1 MTNTSPMVLIPQ
13 ATGYLSISFIILSNK
28 KVIIILISILLIV
41 VLCLLLFYLKD
52 GLEPK
57 LYNKDDK
64 KVRMIKLNDKLY
76 YDTGIEL
83 YNTPTCGTPDVII
96 TKRVNEK
103 EEPLL
108 NGESNFGTDIYI
120 QYNGKDILN
129 VNIDSKWIIFSS
141 KEIKREKLEIP
152 HKIDVDIN
160 KNMDIKKYSINIDN
174 IKFKNV
180 VDEYLYDY
188 KDEYRLLIDEIKTK
202 YNDFDEKRYKLN
214 INIYSDNNDGI
225 IKLNYMIGEI
235 LTNKSIVFNVL
246 GGKVIS
252 VLYIN
257 MDEYV
262 NEYDLKERIDK
273 FNLSYFQEKKLM
285 RKDEEFIK
293 DKVTFKYYYNID
305 KIVYEYQM
313 FFYETKDNLKTIN
326 NSYVSE
332 YIVS

>member
-1 MTNTSPMVLIPQ
+1 MK
-13 ATGYLSISFIILSNK
+13 NK
-28 KVIIILISILLIV
+28 KIIIIIISILLIV

-96 TKRVNEK
+96 TQRVNEK

-257 MDEYV
+257 IDEYV

-273 FNLSYFQEKKLM
+273 FNLSYIQEKKLM

-313 FFYETKDNLKTIN
+313 FFYETNDNLKTIN

>member
-1 MTNTSPMVLIPQ
+1 MK
-13 ATGYLSISFIILSNK
+13 NK

-83 YNTPTCGTPDVII
+83 YNTPTSGTPDVII

-257 MDEYV
+257 IDEYV

-273 FNLSYFQEKKLM
+273 FNLSYIQEKKLM

>member
-1 MTNTSPMVLIPQ
+1 M
-13 ATGYLSISFIILSNK
+13 
-28 KVIIILISILLIV
+28 
-41 VLCLLLFYLKD
+41 LFYLKD

>member
-1 MTNTSPMVLIPQ
+1 MK
-13 ATGYLSISFIILSNK
+13 NK

-129 VNIDSKWIIFSS
+129 VNTDSKWIIFSS

-273 FNLSYFQEKKLM
+273 FNLSYIQEKKLM

>member
-1 MTNTSPMVLIPQ
+1 
-13 ATGYLSISFIILSNK
+13 
-28 KVIIILISILLIV
+28 
-41 VLCLLLFYLKD
+41 
-52 GLEPK
+52 
-57 LYNKDDK
+57 
-64 KVRMIKLNDKLY
+64 
-76 YDTGIEL
+76 
-83 YNTPTCGTPDVII
+83 
-96 TKRVNEK
+96 
-103 EEPLL
+103 
-108 NGESNFGTDIYI
+108 
-120 QYNGKDILN
+120 
-129 VNIDSKWIIFSS
+129 
-141 KEIKREKLEIP
+141 
-152 HKIDVDIN
+152 
-160 KNMDIKKYSINIDN
+160 MDIKKYSINIDN

>member
-1 MTNTSPMVLIPQ
+1 MK
-13 ATGYLSISFIILSNK
+13 NK

-273 FNLSYFQEKKLM
+273 FNLSYIQEKKLM
-285 RKDEEFIK
+285 GKDEEFIK

>member
-1 MTNTSPMVLIPQ
+1 MK
-13 ATGYLSISFIILSNK
+13 NK

-120 QYNGKDILN
+120 QYNDKDILN

-252 VLYIN
+252 VSYIN

-273 FNLSYFQEKKLM
+273 FNLSYIQEKKLM

>member
-1 MTNTSPMVLIPQ
+1 MK
-13 ATGYLSISFIILSNK
+13 NK

-141 KEIKREKLEIP
+141 KEIKREKLEIL

>member
-1 MTNTSPMVLIPQ
+1 MK
-13 ATGYLSISFIILSNK
+13 NK

-188 KDEYRLLIDEIKTK
+188 KDEYKLLIDEIKTK

-273 FNLSYFQEKKLM
+273 FNLSYIQEKKLM

-313 FFYETKDNLKTIN
+313 FFYETEDNLKTIN

>member
-1 MTNTSPMVLIPQ
+1 MK
-13 ATGYLSISFIILSNK
+13 NK

-262 NEYDLKERIDK
+262 NVLNEMADTNYSVVVI
-273 FNLSYFQEKKLM
+273 
-285 RKDEEFIK
+285 FITDIIK
-293 DKVTFKYYYNID
+293 NG
-305 KIVYEYQM
+305 
-313 FFYETKDNLKTIN
+313 
-326 NSYVSE
+326 SYVIYNTKASE
-332 YIVS
+332 VIEEAFGLKDTYEGVFLPKMVSRKKQILPSILSVMEDKK

>member
-1 MTNTSPMVLIPQ
+1 MK
-13 ATGYLSISFIILSNK
+13 NK

-160 KNMDIKKYSINIDN
+160 KNMNIKKYSINIDN

-273 FNLSYFQEKKLM
+273 FNLSYIQEKKLM

>member
-1 MTNTSPMVLIPQ
+1 MK
-13 ATGYLSISFIILSNK
+13 NK

-313 FFYETKDNLKTIN
+313 LFYETKDNLKMIN

>member
-1 MTNTSPMVLIPQ
+1 MK
-13 ATGYLSISFIILSNK
+13 NK

-41 VLCLLLFYLKD
+41 VLCLLLFYLKE

-273 FNLSYFQEKKLM
+273 FNLSYIQEKKLM

>member
-1 MTNTSPMVLIPQ
+1 MK
-13 ATGYLSISFIILSNK
+13 NK

-202 YNDFDEKRYKLN
+202 YNDFDEKRHKLN

-273 FNLSYFQEKKLM
+273 FNLSYIQEKKLM

>member
-1 MTNTSPMVLIPQ
+1 MK
-13 ATGYLSISFIILSNK
+13 NK

-273 FNLSYFQEKKLM
+273 FNLSYIQEKKLM
-285 RKDEEFIK
+285 RKDKEFIK

>member
-1 MTNTSPMVLIPQ
+1 MK
-13 ATGYLSISFIILSNK
+13 NK

-103 EEPLL
+103 EKPLL

-120 QYNGKDILN
+120 QYNGKEILN

-273 FNLSYFQEKKLM
+273 FNLSYIQEKKLM

>member
-1 MTNTSPMVLIPQ
+1 MK
-13 ATGYLSISFIILSNK
+13 NK

-273 FNLSYFQEKKLM
+273 FNLSYIQEKKLM

>member
-1 MTNTSPMVLIPQ
+1 MK
-13 ATGYLSISFIILSNK
+13 NK
-28 KVIIILISILLIV
+28 KIIIILISILLIV
-41 VLCLLLFYLKD
+41 SLCLLVFYLKD
-52 GLEPK
+52 DRFKPK
-57 LYNKDDK
+57 LYNEDDK

-96 TKRVNEK
+96 TKRVDEK

-108 NGESNFGTDIYI
+108 NGESNFGTDIHI
-120 QYNGKDILN
+120 QYNDKDMLN
-129 VNIDSKWIIFSS
+129 INIDSKWIIFSS
-141 KEIKREKLEIP
+141 KEINREKLEIP
-152 HKIDVDIN
+152 HKIDIDIN
-160 KNMDIKKYSINIDN
+160 KNIDIKKYSINIDN

-188 KDEYRLLIDEIKTK
+188 KDEYKLLIDEVKTK
-202 YNDFDEKRYKLN
+202 YNDFDENKYMLN
-214 INIYSDNNDGI
+214 INMYSDNNDGI
-225 IKLNYMIGEI
+225 VRLNYMIGKI
-235 LTNKSIVFNVL
+235 LTNKSIVFNVEN
-246 GGKVIS
+246 GKVIS
-252 VLYIN
+252 SSYIN

-262 NEYDLKERIDK
+262 NEYDLKEKIDK
-273 FNLSYFQEKKLM
+273 FNLSYIQEKKTM
-285 RKDEEFIK
+285 GKNEEFIN
-293 DKVTFKYYYNID
+293 DKVTFKYYYNVD

>member
-1 MTNTSPMVLIPQ
+1 MK
-13 ATGYLSISFIILSNK
+13 NK

-41 VLCLLLFYLKD
+41 VLCLLLFYLQD

-273 FNLSYFQEKKLM
+273 FNLSYIQEKKLM

>member
-1 MTNTSPMVLIPQ
+1 MK
-13 ATGYLSISFIILSNK
+13 NK

-188 KDEYRLLIDEIKTK
+188 KDEYRLLIDVIKTK

>member
-1 MTNTSPMVLIPQ
+1 MK
-13 ATGYLSISFIILSNK
+13 NK

-141 KEIKREKLEIP
+141 KEIKRKKLEIS

>member
-1 MTNTSPMVLIPQ
+1 MK
-13 ATGYLSISFIILSNK
+13 NK

-188 KDEYRLLIDEIKTK
+188 KDEYKLLIDEIKTK

>member
-1 MTNTSPMVLIPQ
+1 MK
-13 ATGYLSISFIILSNK
+13 NK

-120 QYNGKDILN
+120 QYNDKDILN

-152 HKIDVDIN
+152 HK
-160 KNMDIKKYSINIDN
+160 MDIKKYSINIDN

-273 FNLSYFQEKKLM
+273 FNLSYIQEKKLM

>member
-1 MTNTSPMVLIPQ
+1 MK
-13 ATGYLSISFIILSNK
+13 NK

-188 KDEYRLLIDEIKTK
+188 KDEYKLLIDEIKTK

-214 INIYSDNNDGI
+214 INIYSNNNDGI
-225 IKLNYMIGEI
+225 IKLNYMIGKI

-273 FNLSYFQEKKLM
+273 FNLSYIQEKKLM

>member
-1 MTNTSPMVLIPQ
+1 MK
-13 ATGYLSISFIILSNK
+13 NK

-57 LYNKDDK
+57 LYNKDDT

-188 KDEYRLLIDEIKTK
+188 KDEYKLLIDEIKTK

>member
-1 MTNTSPMVLIPQ
+1 MK
-13 ATGYLSISFIILSNK
+13 NK
-28 KVIIILISILLIV
+28 KVIIILVSILLIV

-273 FNLSYFQEKKLM
+273 FNLSYIQEKKLM

>member
-1 MTNTSPMVLIPQ
+1 MK
-13 ATGYLSISFIILSNK
+13 NK

-141 KEIKREKLEIP
+141 KEIKRKKLEIP

>member
-1 MTNTSPMVLIPQ
+1 MK
-13 ATGYLSISFIILSNK
+13 NK

-188 KDEYRLLIDEIKTK
+188 KDEYKLLIDEVKTK

-273 FNLSYFQEKKLM
+273 FNLSYIQEKKLM

>member
-1 MTNTSPMVLIPQ
+1 MK
-13 ATGYLSISFIILSNK
+13 NK

-160 KNMDIKKYSINIDN
+160 KNMNIKRYSINIDN
-174 IKFKNV
+174 IKFKNA

-188 KDEYRLLIDEIKTK
+188 KDEYKLLIDEIKTK

-235 LTNKSIVFNVL
+235 LTNKSIVFNVE

-273 FNLSYFQEKKLM
+273 FNLSYIQEKKLM
-285 RKDEEFIK
+285 GKDEEFIK

>member
-1 MTNTSPMVLIPQ
+1 MK
-13 ATGYLSISFIILSNK
+13 NK

-41 VLCLLLFYLKD
+41 VLCLLVFYLKD

-96 TKRVNEK
+96 TKGVNEK

-188 KDEYRLLIDEIKTK
+188 KDEYKLLIDEIKTK

-214 INIYSDNNDGI
+214 INIYSNNNDGI

-273 FNLSYFQEKKLM
+273 FNLSYIQEKKLM

>member
-1 MTNTSPMVLIPQ
+1 MKS
-13 ATGYLSISFIILSNK
+13 K

-273 FNLSYFQEKKLM
+273 FNLSYIQEKKLM

>member
-1 MTNTSPMVLIPQ
+1 MK
-13 ATGYLSISFIILSNK
+13 NK

-188 KDEYRLLIDEIKTK
+188 KDEYKLLIDEIKTK

-273 FNLSYFQEKKLM
+273 FNLSYFQEKKIM
-285 RKDEEFIK
+285 RKDEELIK

>member
-1 MTNTSPMVLIPQ
+1 MK
-13 ATGYLSISFIILSNK
+13 NK

>member
-1 MTNTSPMVLIPQ
+1 MK
-13 ATGYLSISFIILSNK
+13 NK

-273 FNLSYFQEKKLM
+273 FNLSYIQEKKLM
-285 RKDEEFIK
+285 RKDEKFIK

>member
-1 MTNTSPMVLIPQ
+1 MK
-13 ATGYLSISFIILSNK
+13 NK

-257 MDEYV
+257 IDEYV

-273 FNLSYFQEKKLM
+273 FNLSYIQEKKLM

>member
-1 MTNTSPMVLIPQ
+1 MK
-13 ATGYLSISFIILSNK
+13 NK

-188 KDEYRLLIDEIKTK
+188 KDEYKLLIDEIKTK

-273 FNLSYFQEKKLM
+273 FNLSYIQEKKLM

>member
-1 MTNTSPMVLIPQ
+1 MK
-13 ATGYLSISFIILSNK
+13 NK

-41 VLCLLLFYLKD
+41 VLCLLLFYLKE

-160 KNMDIKKYSINIDN
+160 KNMNIKRYSINIDN

-188 KDEYRLLIDEIKTK
+188 KDEYKLLIDEIKTK

-214 INIYSDNNDGI
+214 INMYSDNNDGI

-273 FNLSYFQEKKLM
+273 FNLSYIQEKKLM
-285 RKDEEFIK
+285 GKDEEFIK

-305 KIVYEYQM
+305 KIVYEYQV

>member
-1 MTNTSPMVLIPQ
+1 MK
-13 ATGYLSISFIILSNK
+13 NK

-188 KDEYRLLIDEIKTK
+188 KDEYKLLIDEVKTK

-273 FNLSYFQEKKLM
+273 FNLSYIQEKKLM

-293 DKVTFKYYYNID
+293 DKVAFKYYYNID